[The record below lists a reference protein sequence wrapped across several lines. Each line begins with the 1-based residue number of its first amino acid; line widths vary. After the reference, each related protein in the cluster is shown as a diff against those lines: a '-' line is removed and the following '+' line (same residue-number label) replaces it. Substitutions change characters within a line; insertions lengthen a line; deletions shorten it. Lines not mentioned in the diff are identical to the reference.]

1 MKVDV
6 YNSKGEL
13 TEQKNISQDIFDVP
27 FNKDLVYQVYKSALS
42 NQRKP
47 IAYTKD
53 RSEVRGGGKKPWA
66 QKGTGR
72 ARHGSIRSPIW
83 KGGGVVFGPRL
94 KNNNLKKKINK
105 KVKQLS
111 LKMIFGQKVKDQEV
125 KIIENLS
132 FKEAKT
138 KEAYNLLKQIFKK
151 DLNKK
156 ILILLN
162 SKEQEWKRAF
172 KNIPSIEIINVSDVN
187 ILHLLN
193 NKFVLLSQQAMLDLE
208 KQLS

>member
-13 TEQKNISQDIFDVP
+13 IEQKNISQDIFDVP
-27 FNKDLVYQVYKSALS
+27 FNKDLVYQVYKSSLS

-94 KNNNLKKKINK
+94 KDNNLKKKINK
-105 KVKQLS
+105 KVKKLS
-111 LKMIFGQKVKDQEV
+111 LKMILGQKAKDQEV
-125 KIIENLS
+125 KIIENFS

-138 KEAYNLLKQIFKK
+138 KEAYHLLKQIFKK
-151 DLNKK
+151 DLSKK
-156 ILILLN
+156 ILILLDP
-162 SKEQEWKRAF
+162 KEQEWKRAF

-193 NKFVLLSQQAMLDLE
+193 NKFVLLSQQAMLNLE